1 MYATCCP
8 AYTIRLEATRFKI
21 SKKQRQVVRRVERFL
36 ECGSVLQCDEV
47 PKTSAAQNT
56 SNVAVTTC
64 VSESPSGVSS
74 ENGAAI
80 KYSAVD
86 PKHILTVETV
96 KAESTPERY
105 QLYKKYQ
112 IAVHGDAPSKIT
124 PTGFKRFLVD
134 SPLFNSSSDIS
145 ESSDQRGS
153 VKNGDVSV
161 SESRN
166 NSDAWE
172 INQKNVPKKWQY
184 GTYHQLHRLD
194 GRLVAVGVVDI
205 LPSGLSSVYL
215 FYDPDEKLLSLG
227 TYVYVYVYV

>member
-21 SKKQRQVVRRVERFL
+21 SKKQRQVIRRVERFL

-47 PKTSAAQNT
+47 PRASSNQNT
-56 SNVAVTTC
+56 SNGTVTPC
-64 VSESPSGVSS
+64 ASESPLGVS
-74 ENGAAI
+74 I
-80 KYSAVD
+80 VDRAVVTSSTTD

-96 KAESTPERY
+96 QAESTTERY

-134 SPLFNSSSDIS
+134 SPLFDSSKYSS
-145 ESSDQRGS
+145 EKKS
-153 VKNGDVSV
+153 VKSGEVNESVSV
-161 SESRN
+161 RN
-166 NSDAWE
+166 FNAGETDQNN
-172 INQKNVPKKWQY
+172 IPKKWQY

-227 TYVYVYVYV
+227 TYVSLY